1 MDSAKHIYRH
11 PGLVSATDRAR
22 RLKHRSQV
30 VWLTGLSAAGKS
42 TIAHALEAQLFE
54 IGVHS
59 YVLDGDNVRHGLC
72 GDLGF
77 SDSDRHENLRRI
89 GEVCKLFLESGLVV
103 IAAFIS
109 PFRADRERVRGF
121 VPHGDFMEV
130 FVDCPLEVCERRDPK
145 GIYRKAR
152 LGEIAQFTGVSA
164 PYEAPLNPELTL
176 RTDQI
181 DVATSVKTVL
191 DALLPRITD

>member
-1 MDSAKHIYRH
+1 VSTSHIYRY
-11 PGLVSATDRAR
+11 PGQLSGLDRER
-22 RLKHRSQV
+22 RSKHRPHV
-30 VWLTGLSAAGKS
+30 VWLTGLPAAGKS
-42 TIAHALEAQLFE
+42 TIAHALEARLFE
-54 IGVHS
+54 LGVQT

-77 SDSDRHENLRRI
+77 SESDRHESLLRI
-89 GEVCKLFLESGLVV
+89 GEVCKLFLEAGMVV

-109 PFRADRERVRGF
+109 PFRADREKVRGL
-121 VPHGDFMEV
+121 VPHGEFMEV

-152 LGEIAQFTGVSA
+152 LGEIAQFTGISA

-176 RTDQI
+176 RTDRD

-191 DALLPRITD
+191 DCLMPRITG

>member
-1 MDSAKHIYRH
+1 VGTSHIYRY
-11 PGLVSATDRAR
+11 PGQVSGLDRER
-22 RLKHRSQV
+22 RLKHRPHV

-54 IGVHS
+54 MGVQA

-77 SDSDRHENLRRI
+77 SEADRHENLRRI
-89 GEVCKLFLESGLVV
+89 GEVCKLFLEAGTVV
-103 IAAFIS
+103 LAAFIS
-109 PFRADRERVRGF
+109 PFRADREKVRGL
-121 VPHGDFMEV
+121 VPHGEFMEV

-152 LGEIAQFTGVSA
+152 LGEIAQFTGISA

-176 RTDQI
+176 RTDRD

-191 DALLPRITD
+191 DCLMPRITG

>member
-1 MDSAKHIYRH
+1 MNTRHIYPH
-11 PGLVSATDRAR
+11 LGQVSGTDRAK
-22 RLKHRSQV
+22 RLKHRPHV

-54 IGVHS
+54 IGVQT

-77 SDSDRHENLRRI
+77 SEADRHENLRRI
-89 GEVCKLFLESGLVV
+89 GEVCKLFLEAGMVV
-103 IAAFIS
+103 LAAFIS
-109 PFRADRERVRGF
+109 PFRADREKVRGL
-121 VPHGDFMEV
+121 VPHGEFMEV
-130 FVDCPLEVCERRDPK
+130 FVDCPVEVCEQRDPK

-152 LGEIAQFTGVSA
+152 LGEIAQFTGISA
-164 PYEAPLNPELTL
+164 PYEAPRNPELTL
-176 RTDQI
+176 RTDRD

-191 DALLPRITD
+191 DCLLPRITD

>member
-1 MDSAKHIYRH
+1 MSTSHIYRY
-11 PGLVSATDRAR
+11 PGQVSGTDRAK
-22 RLKHRSQV
+22 RLKHRPHV

-54 IGVHS
+54 MGVQT

-77 SDSDRHENLRRI
+77 SEADRHENLRRI
-89 GEVCKLFLESGLVV
+89 GEVCKLFLEAGMVV
-103 IAAFIS
+103 LAAFIS
-109 PFRADRERVRGF
+109 PFRADREKVRGL
-121 VPHGDFMEV
+121 VPHGEFMEV
-130 FVDCPLEVCERRDPK
+130 FVDCPVEVCEQRDPK

-152 LGEIAQFTGVSA
+152 LGEIAQFTGISA
-164 PYEAPLNPELTL
+164 PYEAPRNPELTL
-176 RTDQI
+176 RTDRD

-191 DALLPRITD
+191 DCLLPRITD